1 MAKEGTSTAGY
12 DGVAEEREM
21 SYAHTGSGKKL
32 LWHTVGEMLRET
44 TAKYSENDALVA
56 VWRGE
61 RYSYRRFYEVCCQ
74 VAKSFMKLGIA
85 KGDRIAIWATNYPEW
100 LITQF
105 ATAMIGAIL
114 VPTSP
119 AFREHELEYILKD
132 SESQT
137 LVLISGFKTS
147 DYPAMFYNICPE
159 AKRAN
164 PGEIKSKKFPYLR
177 NVILLSED
185 AQPGMLTW
193 KKLLEFGGEVSNR
206 ELEERTASL
215 DPEDIMSIQYT
226 SGTTGFPKGVLLTHH
241 NIVNN
246 GFFGGE
252 NLKFTSSDRLCNPL
266 PLYHCFGMVLG
277 SILCITHG
285 ATMIIPAEYFDP
297 LSTLKAVEQE
307 RCTAIHGV
315 PTMFIAALE
324 HPEFKRFDFSSLRTG
339 IMGGAPCPVE
349 VIKKVVDLMGVHEMV
364 IGYGLTECSPLTTQT
379 NIDDPSGLWMETIGP
394 PSLHTEIKIVDP
406 ATGKVVPVGIQG
418 ELCCR
423 GYLVM
428 QGYHNKPRETAETI
442 DERGWLHT
450 GDLATMDENG
460 YCRITGR
467 IKDMIIRGGENISP
481 LEIEEFLHTHPM
493 VKDVYVFGVP
503 DKKYSEEIAAWIQLK
518 KNGSTTPKEI
528 HEFCVG
534 KIAHQKTPKY
544 IKLVESYPMTA
555 SGKIQKFKMREIAT
569 KELGLEEERTEVQLG
584 LKNDSE
590 S

>member
-1 MAKEGTSTAGY
+1 MKEDTSVTGH
-12 DGVAEEREM
+12 GRVARERKM

-32 LWHTVGEMLRET
+32 LWRTIGELLRET
-44 TAKYSENDALVA
+44 AARYPEDDALVA
-56 VWRGE
+56 VWRDE

-74 VAKSFMKLGIA
+74 AAKGFMKLGIA
-85 KGDRIAIWATNYPEW
+85 KGDRIAIWATNCPEW
-100 LITQF
+100 VITQF

-114 VPTSP
+114 VPISP
-119 AFREHELEYILKD
+119 AFKQHELEYILKD

-137 LVLISGFKTS
+137 LVLIRGFKTS
-147 DYPAMFYNICPE
+147 DYPMMFYSICPE
-159 AKRAN
+159 AKGAN
-164 PGEIKSKKFPYLR
+164 PGEIKSKKIPYLK

-185 AQPGMLTW
+185 AQPGMSTW
-193 KKLLEFGGEVSNR
+193 RDLLEFGDEVSDR

-215 DPEDIMSIQYT
+215 DPEDIMNIQYT
-226 SGTTGFPKGVLLTHH
+226 SGTTGFPKGALLTHH

-277 SILCITHG
+277 SILCVTHG
-285 ATMIIPAEYFDP
+285 ATMVLPAEYFDP

-324 HPEFKRFDFSSLRTG
+324 HPKFKEFNLSSLRAG
-339 IMGGAPCPVE
+339 IMGGAPCPIE
-349 VIKKVVDLMGVHEMV
+349 VMKRVIDLMGIYEIT

-379 NIDDPSGLWMETIGP
+379 SLNNPSSLWMETVGP
-394 PSLHTEIKIVDP
+394 PIPHTEVKIIDP

-423 GYLVM
+423 GYLLM
-428 QGYHNKPRETAETI
+428 RGYHNKPKETAETI
-442 DERGWLHT
+442 DTRGWLHT

-467 IKDMIIRGGENISP
+467 IKDMILRGGENISP
-481 LEIEEFLHTHPM
+481 REIEEFLHTHPAI
-493 VKDVYVFGVP
+493 KDVYVFGVP
-503 DKKYSEEIAAWIQLK
+503 DKKYGEEIAAWIQLK
-518 KNGSTTPKEI
+518 ENKNTTPEEI

-534 KIAHQKTPKY
+534 KIAHQKIPKY
-544 IKLVESYPMTA
+544 IKFVESYPMTA
-555 SGKIQKFKMREIAT
+555 SGKIQKFKMREIAI
-569 KELGLEEERTEVQLG
+569 KRSELEEKRAEVQLG
-584 LKNDSE
+584 LKSDSG